1 MRITDPAVLARY
13 TTPHAHKH
21 GLSRRELLKAG
32 AVTTAVVASGM
43 LGSRAVAASDGGTPK
58 PVPADAAFGGL
69 HIYGVGPKSE
79 NSSITDFTG
88 IVGAAIVDGTG
99 VAHDEKTGKSEK
111 LLFDTDM
118 RFMQGTFRGTDGLN
132 HECTFAFV

>member
-1 MRITDPAVLARY
+1 MRITDPSVLARY

-32 AVTTAVVASGM
+32 AATTAVVASGM
-43 LGSRAVAASDGGTPK
+43 LGSRAAAASDGGTPV

-69 HIYGVGPKSE
+69 HIYGVGPQSE
-79 NSSITDFTG
+79 NSSITNFRG

-99 VAHDEKTGKSEK
+99 IAHTADGRSEK

-118 RFMQGTFRGTDGLN
+118 RFMQGEFRGTDGVTR
-132 HECTFAFV
+132 EGTFAF